1 MKKLFSFRK
10 RKIFFVKILIG
21 LSLFTLFD
29 KGFQSEIQSSV
40 EGGSKGCLWEV
51 SSKGT
56 VFLLGSIH
64 LLKPNSYQM
73 TTAAKIALNRAK
85 VVVFEVDMESMNSP
99 KSQQLI
105 LSKGSFS
112 GPEVNLNISL
122 ETFYLA
128 KKKIEGM
135 GLSFD
140 AFRSFKP
147 WLLMLTMTTAKL
159 KELGF
164 DPNHGVDQFFFDKA
178 KYLNKEI
185 LNLETIEYQLDR
197 LDGMSTEDQELA
209 LIQTL
214 EDLDLIE
221 QEFNAIL
228 KAWNQ
233 GNLAELERLLLSS
246 FKNFPDVY
254 KRLITDRNRNW
265 LSRIKQF
272 LEEDRTTLIIVGT
285 AHLVG
290 PDGLVQL
297 LMKQGHKVK
306 QL

>member
-1 MKKLFSFRK
+1 MKHFIFRK
-10 RKIFFVKILIG
+10 AKIFIVEVVIG
-21 LSLFTLFD
+21 LLLFALFD
-29 KGFQSEIQSSV
+29 RGFQSEIQSSG
-40 EGGSKGCLWEV
+40 EGGNKSCLWEV

-64 LLKPNSYQM
+64 LLKPDSYQM
-73 TTAAKIALNRAK
+73 TTAAKIALDRAK

-99 KSQQLI
+99 EFQQLI
-105 LSKGSFS
+105 LNKGIFS
-112 GPEVNLNISL
+112 GPEVKLNVSL

-128 KKKIEGM
+128 KKKIEEM
-135 GLSFD
+135 GLSFES
-140 AFRSFKP
+140 FRSFKP
-147 WLLMLTMTTAKL
+147 WLLMLAITTAKL

-164 DPNHGVDQFFFDKA
+164 DPNHGVDRYFFDKA

-185 LNLETIEYQLDR
+185 ISLETVEYQLDR
-197 LDGMSTEDQELA
+197 LDGMSIEIQELA
-209 LIQTL
+209 LVQTL

-221 QEFNAIL
+221 QEFNEIL

-233 GNLAELERLLLSS
+233 GDIVELERLLLSS

-254 KRLITDRNRNW
+254 KRLIKDRNRNW

-272 LEEDRTTLIIVGT
+272 LKEDGITLIVVGT

-297 LMKQGHKVK
+297 LIRQGHKVE

>member
-1 MKKLFSFRK
+1 M
-10 RKIFFVKILIG
+10 IG
-21 LSLFTLFD
+21 LLLFALFD
-29 KGFQSEIQSSV
+29 RGFQSEIQSSV
-40 EGGSKGCLWEV
+40 EKGSKGCLWEV

-64 LLKPNSYQM
+64 LLKPNSYQIK
-73 TTAAKIALNRAK
+73 TAAKIALDRAK

-99 KSQQLI
+99 ESQQLI
-105 LSKGSFS
+105 LSKGSLS

-122 ETFYLA
+122 ETSYLA

-135 GLSFD
+135 GLSFES
-140 AFRSFKP
+140 FRSFKP
-147 WLLMLTMTTAKL
+147 WLLMLAITTAKL

-164 DPNHGVDQFFFDKA
+164 DPNHGVDRYVFDKA
-178 KYLNKEI
+178 RYLNKEI
-185 LNLETIEYQLDR
+185 INLETIEYQLDR
-197 LDGMSTEDQELA
+197 LDGMSAEVQELA

-214 EDLDLIE
+214 EDLDFIE
-221 QEFNAIL
+221 QEFNEIL

-233 GNLAELERLLLSS
+233 GNIVELERLLLLS
-246 FKNFPDVY
+246 FKGFPDIY

-272 LEEDRTTLIIVGT
+272 LEEDQTTLIVVGT

-290 PDGLVQL
+290 SDGLVQS
-297 LMKQGHKVK
+297 LMRQGHKVR